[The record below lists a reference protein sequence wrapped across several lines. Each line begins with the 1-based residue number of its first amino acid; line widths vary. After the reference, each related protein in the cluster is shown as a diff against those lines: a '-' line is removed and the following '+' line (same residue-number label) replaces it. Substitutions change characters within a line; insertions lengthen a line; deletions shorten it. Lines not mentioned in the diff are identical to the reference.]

1 MRLSTYLALGFVLV
15 SAAFP
20 APLTT
25 RDTAMVG
32 IRAGPAS
39 GIEFTI
45 EFEAHPFEGIHEH
58 LTAEYNAAIE
68 RNVRALIR
76 DVAASDLDAPKGLD
90 ISFIWK
96 NTPSPDA
103 SKPVKYKVSTEEHG
117 QYIVAMSHGT
127 PMTNVI
133 VTDSMGRLIRKRG
146 DHTRELWKLGLYLS
160 SSFTRLMKVMI
171 I

>member
-15 SAAFP
+15 SAAFT

-25 RDTAMVG
+25 RTTKIV
-32 IRAGPAS
+32 

-45 EFEAHPFEGIHEH
+45 EFEAHPYVGIHEH
-58 LTAEYNAAIE
+58 LTADYNAAIE
-68 RNVRALIR
+68 KNVRALIR
-76 DVAASDLDAPKGLD
+76 DVAASDLGAPKGLD
-90 ISFIWK
+90 ISFFWK

-117 QYIVAMSHGT
+117 QYEVVMSHET

-133 VTDSMGRLIRKRG
+133 VTDLMGRLIRKLG
-146 DHTRELWKLGLYLS
+146 DPYRYP
-160 SSFTRLMKVMI
+160 
-171 I
+171 

>member
-15 SAAFP
+15 SAAFT

-45 EFEAHPFEGIHEH
+45 EFEAHPYVGIHEH
-58 LTAEYNAAIE
+58 LTAEYNAAVE

-76 DVAASDLDAPKGLD
+76 KVAASDLDAPIGLD
-90 ISFIWK
+90 ISFNWK

-103 SKPVKYKVSTEEHG
+103 SKPVKYKVSTEQHG
-117 QYIVAMSHGT
+117 QYIVVMSHET

-133 VTDSMGRLIRKRG
+133 VKDSMGRVIRQEGNRCSKG
-146 DHTRELWKLGLYLS
+146 AIYN
-160 SSFTRLMKVMI
+160 I
-171 I
+171 IIFGMVDAH